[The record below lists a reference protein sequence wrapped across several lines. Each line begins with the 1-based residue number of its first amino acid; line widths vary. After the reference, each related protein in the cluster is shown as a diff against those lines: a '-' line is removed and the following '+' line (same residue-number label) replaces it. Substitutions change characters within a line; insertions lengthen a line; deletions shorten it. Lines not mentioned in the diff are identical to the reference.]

1 MNKLVFSLL
10 ILVFPIIAADE
21 PLPTVDAIY
30 NHFISA
36 TGGKA
41 AWEARHSQ
49 VQHAIIEFPKQ
60 GLKGSIT
67 IYEAAPD
74 KYLALTELAA
84 IGKIAGGSNGTI
96 AWENMALTGPRIKQ
110 GVEKAEALRDG
121 AFNAQLYWKRLYLK
135 GETAGSETV
144 EGHDCYKVVL
154 TPRDGEGKPIS
165 EFFDKKSGLMIK
177 TMTTAASPFGE
188 INAEIV
194 YDDYRKDGDLLSPFR
209 VVTRGAQQEYVV
221 EVQSV
226 EVNPDLPKD
235 TFNLPAEVQAL
246 VNKSAE
252 NKAPATPA
260 NQATDAATSD
270 RGPEH
275 GKLAVYMAGNPVATE
290 TYTVKK
296 SDDGIEIDGSGSA
309 SLGTIKVD
317 IERFDVRTN
326 AKYEPLEA
334 IAKAKMGQIPMNVN
348 TTFSEGQA
356 KNQIDTGQGP
366 QTKLI
371 PVHSDALVVN
381 ANLPLFPWALLGM
394 RASFETREPQQ
405 VPVYVLGQAEVSGS
419 VVFKGREELQ
429 LSGKSTE
436 LNHLT
441 VSGTTPQGQ
450 PISLDLWVD
459 DHRKLIKIAVPSQGV
474 EAYQEGFDPK
484 PAAAP
489 SK

>member
-1 MNKLVFSLL
+1 MNKLAFSFL
-10 ILVFPIIAADE
+10 ISVFPIIAADE
-21 PLPTVDAIY
+21 PLPSVDAIY
-30 NHFISA
+30 NHFVSA

-49 VQHAIIEFPKQ
+49 VQRATIEFPKQ
-60 GLKGSIT
+60 GLKGSIS

-74 KYLALTELAA
+74 KYLAVTELPA
-84 IGKIAGGSNGTI
+84 IGKIAAGSNGAI

-121 AFNAQLYWKRLYLK
+121 AFNAPLYWQKLYLK

-154 TPRDGEGKPIS
+154 TPRDGEGKPIT

-177 TMTTAASPFGE
+177 TMATAASPFGE

-221 EVQSV
+221 QVQSV
-226 EVNPDLPKD
+226 EANPDLPKD
-235 TFNLPAEVQAL
+235 AFNLPPEVQAL
-246 VNKSAE
+246 LNKSADS
-252 NKAPATPA
+252 KAAAAPS
-260 NQATDAATSD
+260 NQVAEASLTD
-270 RGPEH
+270 H

-334 IAKAKMGQIPMNVN
+334 TARAKMGQIPMNVK

-356 KNQIDTGQGP
+356 KNEVDTGQGP

-371 PVHSDALVVN
+371 PVHSDAVVVN
-381 ANLPLFPWALLGM
+381 ANLPLYPWTLLAM
-394 RASFETREPQQ
+394 RASFDTREPQQ
-405 VPVYVLGQAEVSGS
+405 VPVYVLGQAEVPGS
-419 VVFKGREELQ
+419 VVFKGREQLQ
-429 LSGKSTE
+429 FSGKSAE

-441 VSGTTPQGQ
+441 VSGSTPQGQ

-474 EAYQEGFDPK
+474 EAYQEGFEPK
-484 PAAAP
+484 PPSAP
-489 SK
+489 SQ